1 MSKIGLPI
9 GSCKCSKVSE
19 KSLKGQEIMK
29 LILSGN
35 PDIGTSALDSGDY
48 QMRP

>member
-1 MSKIGLPI
+1 MAKINLPI
-9 GSCKCSKVSE
+9 GSGKWSKVNE

-29 LILSGN
+29 WILSGN

-48 QMRP
+48 QMCP